1 MKIAFDAYGGDHA
14 PESVV
19 EGIRKSA
26 EKWPD
31 TTFVLIGQDETLCPK
46 NVDNIEFYQVSEK
59 IEAEDEPIKAV
70 RQKKDSSI
78 VVGCQLVKQ
87 KKVDAFISA
96 GNTGALMTAG
106 LLYVGRIRGVAR
118 PALAPIFPTL
128 SKKGILVLDVGAN
141 PDAKPDHLCQYA
153 RMGSI
158 YFRRVLKINEPR
170 VGLLNIGTE
179 VGKGNQLTKE
189 TFERLNQDPT
199 IRFIGNIEA
208 RDVLYGPCE
217 VLVCD
222 GFSGNILLKNAEGV
236 ALAMLEQMRTVFMS
250 NWLTKLSAFFLK
262 PHLKQI
268 MKEVDYHQYGGA
280 PLMGLA
286 GTVIK
291 AHGSS
296 DATAIFHAAR
306 QARLFVKNNV
316 ISQIE
321 EDLSNEEESSK
332 EKRLKI

>member
-1 MKIAFDAYGGDHA
+1 MRIAFDAYGGDHA
-14 PESVV
+14 PDSVIK
-19 EGIRKSA
+19 GLLQSA
-26 EKWPD
+26 KEWPD
-31 TTFVLIGQDETLCPK
+31 TTFVLIGQDENLCPK
-46 NVDNIEFYQVSEK
+46 KIDNIEFYYASEK
-59 IEAEDEPIKAV
+59 IEADDEPIKAA

-106 LLYVGRIRGVAR
+106 LLYTGRIKGVAR

-141 PDAKPDHLCQYA
+141 PDAKPEHLRQYA
-153 RMGSI
+153 SMGSI
-158 YFRRVLKINEPR
+158 YFRKVLNISEPR

-179 VGKGNQLTKE
+179 VGKGSQLTKE
-189 TFERLNQDPT
+189 TYERLEEDQS

-217 VLVCD
+217 VLVTD

-236 ALAMLEQMRTVFMS
+236 AQAMLEQMREIFTA
-250 NWLTKLSAFFLK
+250 NWRTKLSALILR
-262 PHLKQI
+262 PYLKQF
-268 MKEVDYHQYGGA
+268 MKEMDYHQYGGA
-280 PLMGLA
+280 PLLGLA
-286 GTVIK
+286 GVIIK

-296 DATAIFHAAR
+296 DATAIFHAVR
-306 QARLFVKNNV
+306 QARLLVKRRV
-316 ISQIE
+316 IAQIE
-321 EDLSNEEESSK
+321 EEISREEELTK
-332 EKRLKI
+332 EKRLKV